1 MFPAEVDGAIDNDLN
16 SYLHR
21 IFYQRRQLKSAFLTI
36 VAVAL
41 KFAAISWDN
50 VARYFDDL
58 LNEAETLLSPNEHD
72 MLLIE
77 DSTFKRS
84 RRYFWAIDAL
94 SNFTGRIT
102 EIVEAWEH
110 YKREELLLLGAKDPS
125 DEGKVIRDSLEKAE
139 LEIKS
144 LVTTSQRLESHL
156 RRTERLRDGVRHL
169 DCDIYKL
176 LLTCTVNLAF
186 QCKCCYGYV
195 PLAAF
200 FRGKGN

>member
-1 MFPAEVDGAIDNDLN
+1 MFPAEVDGAIDNKLN
-16 SYLHR
+16 SYLHQ
-21 IFYQRRQLKSAFLTI
+21 ILYQRRQLKSVFLTI

-41 KFAAISWDN
+41 KFAAASWDG
-50 VARYFDDL
+50 VARYFEKL

-102 EIVEAWEH
+102 EIVEAWEQ
-110 YKREELLLLGAKDPS
+110 YKREELLLLGADDPS

-144 LVTTSQRLESHL
+144 LTTTNQRLESHL
-156 RRTERLRDGVRHL
+156 KRTERLRDGVRDL
-169 DCDIYKL
+169 VSDVYKS
-176 LLTCTVNLAF
+176 LLTYAINLAF

-195 PLAAF
+195 PHAVSINCN
-200 FRGKGN
+200 GS